1 MPIMSLIKAF
11 PIQCFKLHGMKNLF
25 VLFILLMQLSVQ
37 GQASNHSK
45 ALEAA
50 VLQFNQT
57 SKSPAYQDLYLQFE
71 QLYAVNKTNWLIP
84 YYAGMTK
91 SIMCLLKMGDR
102 DALANDALLWV
113 ARAKSIAQ
121 NDEIYC
127 AESLAYTAKMSVN
140 PALRWFSYEGKIK
153 NALRMAKK
161 LNPNNP
167 RAYILEANIQLKLPF
182 IFGGGCKSTKPL
194 IQKAELGLNAQTK
207 TNSVEPSWGIQSLVQ
222 LKKACPY

>member
-1 MPIMSLIKAF
+1 
-11 PIQCFKLHGMKNLF
+11 MKNLF
-25 VLFILLMQLSVQ
+25 IFFILLVQLQVQ
-37 GQASNHSK
+37 AQATNQSK

-50 VLQFNQT
+50 VMQFNQAT
-57 SKSPAYQDLYLQFE
+57 KNQAYQELYLQFE

-84 YYAGMTK
+84 YYAGMTR

-113 ARAKSIAQ
+113 GRAKSIVK

-140 PALRWFSYEGKIK
+140 PALRWLVYEGKIK
-153 NALRMAKK
+153 KALSFAKK

-167 RAYILEANIQLKLPF
+167 RAYVLEANIQQKIPF
-182 IFGGGCKSTKPL
+182 IFGGGCKSVKPL
-194 IQKAELGLNAQTK
+194 IQKAELCFNTQTK
-207 TNSVEPSWGIQSLVQ
+207 VNSVEPSWGFQSLVQ
-222 LKKACPY
+222 LKKACPF

>member
-1 MPIMSLIKAF
+1 
-11 PIQCFKLHGMKNLF
+11 MKNLF
-25 VLFILLMQLSVQ
+25 IFFILLVQLQVQ
-37 GQASNHSK
+37 AQATNQSK

-50 VLQFNQT
+50 VMQFNQAN
-57 SKSPAYQDLYLQFE
+57 KNHAYQELYLQFE

-84 YYAGMTK
+84 YYAGMTR

-113 ARAKSIAQ
+113 GRAKSIVK

-140 PALRWFSYEGKIK
+140 PALRWLVYEGKIK
-153 NALRMAKK
+153 KALSFAKK

-167 RAYILEANIQLKLPF
+167 RAYVLEANIQQKIPF
-182 IFGGGCKSTKPL
+182 IFGGGCKSVKPL
-194 IQKAELGLNAQTK
+194 MQKAELCFNAQTK
-207 TNSVEPSWGIQSLVQ
+207 VNSVEPSWGFQSLVQ
-222 LKKACPY
+222 LKKACPF